1 MEMRYFDTNHL
12 KVLDEAVCL
21 SEDVF
26 SDHFSLSNNYWVRN
40 PYEIRTLREVSSRE
54 YPGKAFAQLVHYGKS
69 MTERQSARD
78 ILKFYRIC
86 LHDQNILN
94 QTSGGEKKRLFPFLI
109 YVITHEFIHIIRFSR
124 YCCRPEFDDHSKEER
139 KVHLITHDILAPL
152 KIKGLDTVLERFR
165 PYLQLN

>member
-12 KVLDEAVCL
+12 KVLDEAVYI

-26 SDHFSLSNNYWVRN
+26 SDHFCLSSDYWVRN
-40 PYEIRTLREVSSRE
+40 PYEIRTLREVSSCE
-54 YPGKAFAQLVHYGKS
+54 YPGKAFAQLVRYGRS
-69 MTERQSARD
+69 MAEKQSGRD
-78 ILKFYRIC
+78 IWKFYRIC
-86 LHDQNILN
+86 LHDQNILD
-94 QTSGGEKKRLFPFLI
+94 QTSGGEKKRLFPFLL

-124 YCCRPEFDDHSKEER
+124 YCCRPEFDDHPKEER

-152 KIKGLDTVLERFR
+152 KIKGLDAVLKRFR